1 MFSHHTDSVQSVRE
15 KCQLKRGELRSGV
28 KHLQELAGED
38 TRTYKH
44 MHTRMHTHA
53 GVAIRRTVSQALP
66 TFFLLA
72 GFGCLDSVSHLYL
85 ELCD

>member
-1 MFSHHTDSVQSVRE
+1 MSALSVRG

-28 KHLQELAGED
+28 KHLQELAGGD

-44 MHTRMHTHA
+44 MHTRMHTRMHTHA

-85 ELCD
+85 ELPD